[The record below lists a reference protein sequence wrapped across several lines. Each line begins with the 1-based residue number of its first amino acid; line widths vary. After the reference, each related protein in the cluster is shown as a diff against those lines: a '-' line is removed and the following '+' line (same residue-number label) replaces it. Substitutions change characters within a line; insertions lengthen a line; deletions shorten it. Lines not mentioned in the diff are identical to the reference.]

1 MKNRFDLLVFDW
13 DGTLVDSIEWIVH
26 CIHEAARACAYELP
40 SEQVCKNVIGLR
52 LDEAL
57 LRLFPDATAVTKK
70 QLIRA
75 YQSTYRSRPM
85 TRNDLFHGVYD
96 LLQQLKREG
105 YALAIATGKTRDGL
119 HKALEATG
127 TSPLFTATRCAD
139 ETASKPDPMM
149 LFQLMKETGIDND
162 RTVMVG
168 DSIHDL
174 QMARHA
180 EIESIAVSCGANSAQ
195 DLQQQNPLLCL
206 QTTAELVE
214 ILL

>member
-13 DGTLVDSIEWIVH
+13 DGTLVDSIEWIVK
-26 CIHEAARACAYELP
+26 CIHHAARECAYELP
-40 SEQVCKNVIGLR
+40 SEQASKNVIGLR

-57 LRLFPDATAVTKK
+57 SRLFPDAAAVTRK

-75 YQSTYRSRPM
+75 YQSAYRSRPM
-85 TRNDLFHGVYD
+85 TRNDFFHGVYD

-105 YALAIATGKTRDGL
+105 YALAIATGKTRGGL
-119 HKALEATG
+119 RKALEATG
-127 TSPLFTATRCAD
+127 TSALFTATRCAD

-149 LFQLMKETGIDND
+149 LFQLMEETGIGSG
-162 RTVMVG
+162 RTVMIG

-180 EIESIAVSCGANSAQ
+180 DIESIAVSCGANSAQ
-195 DLQQQNPLLCL
+195 DLKQQNPLLCL
-206 QTTAELVE
+206 QTTAELLEFLV
-214 ILL
+214 